1 MATKK
6 KRKTRHGPQR
16 SQPTAQQRSR
26 LTRHLSKAQARRRR
40 LRLLVISALVAV
52 VAIGLVAGSMNNK
65 KGKSRSVTAGA
76 TTTIGTT
83 ATTVAT
89 RGSSTTAGPGPTS
102 TAGRSSPPS
111 STVSTTATSIVH
123 HAPGDPGSALPPD
136 PRHPDLSVTPG
147 ATDPAVT
154 AATIRATICKAGY
167 ATSFPAVPA
176 ALQARVFAEYSIPTP
191 ARSYVIDLLIP
202 AELGGSNDLANLW
215 AEPMTGTDSSRD
227 KDKVEVRLHDDVCA
241 GKADLPFAQQQ
252 IINWDSVAPA

>member
-6 KRKTRHGPQR
+6 KRKTRHGPR
-16 SQPTAQQRSR
+16 RPQPTAQQRSR
-26 LTRHLSKAQARRRR
+26 LTRHLSKSQARRRR
-40 LRLLVISALVAV
+40 IRLVVISAMVSI
-52 VAIGLVAGSMNNK
+52 VAIGLVAGSLNNRR
-65 KGKSRSVTAGA
+65 GGSRSVNAGA

-83 ATTVAT
+83 ATTRA
-89 RGSSTTAGPGPTS
+89 GSTTAVPSSTS
-102 TAGRSSPPS
+102 TVARSSGPS
-111 STVSTTATSIVH
+111 STVPPTVTTFVH

-154 AATIRATICKAGY
+154 SATIHTTICRAGY

-176 ALQARVFAEYSIPTP
+176 ALQARAFAEYGISTSA

-215 AEPMTGTDSSRD
+215 PEPTSGADSARD
-227 KDKVEVRLHDDVCA
+227 KDKVEVRLHDAVCA
-241 GKADLPFAQQQ
+241 GKVDLPFAQQE
-252 IINWDSVAPA
+252 IVDWDTVPPA